1 MNEFKHIAV
10 TAAEDGD
17 VVIRAG
23 IADADSVAQ
32 AESVTQSVPDFAA
45 AQATGQTVDVAAGQA
60 PKQAVDSAVESM
72 PESQVVRPIE
82 AIGSI
87 EPDEERASHPKPE
100 SGNQAPHRTAKD
112 DSYHETTLAD
122 LESGPMPF
130 AQKVVIIAAVVC
142 IIGALV
148 YYFVFMG

>member
-1 MNEFKHIAV
+1 MSEFKHIAV
-10 TAAEDGD
+10 TAAEDDD

-32 AESVTQSVPDFAA
+32 AESVTQSVPDFA
-45 AQATGQTVDVAAGQA
+45 VGQA
-60 PKQAVDSAVESM
+60 AKQVVDSATEPMS
-72 PESQVVRPIE
+72 ESQAVKPIDT
-82 AIGSI
+82 IGLI
-87 EPDEERASHPKPE
+87 EPCEERASLPKPE
-100 SGNQAPHRTAKD
+100 SGNQAPHRTAKA

-122 LESGPMPF
+122 LESEPMPF